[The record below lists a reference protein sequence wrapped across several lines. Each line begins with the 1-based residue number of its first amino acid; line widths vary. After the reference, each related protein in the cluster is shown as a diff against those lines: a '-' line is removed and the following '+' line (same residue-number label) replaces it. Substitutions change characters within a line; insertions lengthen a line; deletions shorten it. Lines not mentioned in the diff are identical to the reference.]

1 MRGRSLGELLAAE
14 ASATATAL
22 ARAGRP
28 SMTITI
34 DRCDAHG
41 VGELLM
47 MWMLATVYAGALYRV
62 NPLDQ
67 PGVELGKRL
76 AKDALALKR
85 S

>member
-1 MRGRSLGELLAAE
+1 
-14 ASATATAL
+14 
-22 ARAGRP
+22 
-28 SMTITI
+28 MTITI